1 MAATTQ
7 MGAPRTMVRI
17 GRVTPGTPMSME
29 LGQMLVNDLAKHER
43 VVCDGFPAAPE
54 HLRWIPPGSS
64 IVLVFCDEAMREERL
79 NQRALDTRL
88 DTSRAWTPGMP
99 SERDG
104 WVGNVFSA
112 ARGLPL
118 TLSVFDN
125 SGPMPSGLEILSR
138 LVQIS

>member
-1 MAATTQ
+1 
-7 MGAPRTMVRI
+7 
-17 GRVTPGTPMSME
+17 MSME
-29 LGQMLVNDLAKHER
+29 LGQMLVNDLSKHER

-54 HLRWIPPGSS
+54 HLRLIPPGSS
-64 IVLVFCDEAMREERL
+64 IVLVCCDEAMREERL
-79 NQRALDTRL
+79 NQRALDT
-88 DTSRAWTPGMP
+88 SRAWTPGMP

-104 WVGNVFSA
+104 LVGDVFSA

-138 LVQIS
+138 LGRIA

>member
-1 MAATTQ
+1 MD
-7 MGAPRTMVRI
+7 APRTMVRI

-29 LGQMLVNDLAKHER
+29 LGQMLVNDLSKHER

-54 HLRWIPPGSS
+54 HLRLIPPGSS
-64 IVLVFCDEAMREERL
+64 IVLVFCEEAMREERL
-79 NQRALDTRL
+79 NQRALDT
-88 DTSRAWTPGMP
+88 SRAWTPGMT

-104 WVGNVFSA
+104 LVGDVFSA

-138 LVQIS
+138 LGRIARV

>member
-1 MAATTQ
+1 MAATPK
-7 MGAPRTMVRI
+7 MDAPRTMVRI

-29 LGQMLVNDLAKHER
+29 LGQMLVNDLSKHER

-54 HLRWIPPGSS
+54 HLRLIPPGSS
-64 IVLVFCDEAMREERL
+64 IVLVCCDEAMREERL
-79 NQRALDTRL
+79 NQRALDT
-88 DTSRAWTPGMP
+88 SRAWTPGMP

-104 WVGNVFSA
+104 LVGDVFSA

-138 LVQIS
+138 LGRIA